1 MRAAGRQPIS
11 RSSKAGLCV
20 PEEFNSFIAACHIQD
35 FHFLIIVETGD
46 EAVIPRGQLGK
57 EPRVTGSELNSD
69 LKTGTKSGGRPD
81 KLIRSSRV
89 IRGTRQ

>member
-11 RSSKAGLCV
+11 RSSKAGLRD
-20 PEEFNSFIAACHIQD
+20 PEEFNSFMAACHIRD

-57 EPRVTGSELNSD
+57 EPRATGSD
-69 LKTGTKSGGRPD
+69 F
-81 KLIRSSRV
+81 
-89 IRGTRQ
+89 